1 MIYIHLDRSVMGGG
15 NSLITNVFNILSACG
30 HEMLEKDGLEH
41 WIPDYPIEAIEKDC
55 NDKFV
60 VLGYDEERKQYTST
74 FQMYLDENR
83 NLYIRKVATHPDC
96 QGRGIGKRS
105 MAYVFNFARK
115 LGCEKVCLDVYDK
128 SKAAIDFY
136 LHNGFRITGKKATR
150 RFEVVLMEKSMA
162 E

>member
-1 MIYIHLDRSVMGGG
+1 MIYIHLDRFTGG
-15 NSLITNVFNILSACG
+15 NSLIVNVFDILRACG
-30 HEMLEKDGLEH
+30 HEMFEKDGMEH

-55 NDKFV
+55 DDKFV
-60 VLGYDEERKQYTST
+60 VLGYDEERKKYTST
-74 FQMYLDENR
+74 FQMYLDDDR
-83 NLYIRKVATHPDC
+83 NLYIRKVATHPDY
-96 QGRGIGKRS
+96 QGLGIGKKNLE
-105 MAYVFNFARK
+105 YVFGFAKK